1 MVLSAVS
8 GHGELP
14 ALIALLLCRIR
25 VEIKL
30 IHLYTTIS
38 VKTSGVERA
47 PQTPRRRGEGR
58 GFGGA
63 NPPPPPRLDSL
74 LLMEGDILREL
85 GLIFVVLTKLAAFK

>member
-14 ALIALLLCRIR
+14 ALIPLLLCRIR

-30 IHLYTTIS
+30 IHLYTTIN

-47 PQTPRRRGEGR
+47 PQTPRRRGQGR
-58 GFGGA
+58 GVRRGEF
-63 NPPPPPRLDSL
+63 PPPFPSGFPSSNGRRYFEGAGFNIRGPDEVGSL
-74 LLMEGDILREL
+74 
-85 GLIFVVLTKLAAFK
+85 